1 VFSLLQRVST
11 ARFLRALGLAASW
24 TTFLPYLG
32 LGTLLLGVKTRAI
45 ITAGF
50 WRAKRDGLF
59 RELVRESWRYLGAGF
74 QPRVEDSRDLLDLAL
89 ATLDRLTVAPAVL

>member
-1 VFSLLQRVST
+1 MR
-11 ARFLRALGLAASW
+11 
-24 TTFLPYLG
+24 
-32 LGTLLLGVKTRAI
+32 
-45 ITAGF
+45 F
-50 WRAKRDGLF
+50 WRAERDGLF